1 VVIAYFLQECNCLL
15 PSLGRVVEGKRLDFF
30 KHDYF
35 VELGIDF
42 AMDLAQFAIKDYNL
56 SIYTISQ

>member
-1 VVIAYFLQECNCLL
+1 
-15 PSLGRVVEGKRLDFF
+15 VVEGKRLDFF

-42 AMDLAQFAIKDYNL
+42 AMDLAQFALKDYNL